1 VRVAL
6 GAQRDGVLLRSIRQ
20 QHGLSQ
26 ECVGKMAG
34 RSRSWTN
41 QIEQG
46 TMRPSP
52 DALAKLGRKVDA
64 RLAQQAARRTGGG
77 AFVGPVLDGEA
88 VDLHHTAVAAKVA
101 EELDEAIEAARQVLQ
116 DILKPR
122 SARTDEERRRLP
134 ELRLQLIDA
143 ERAIETLMVVL
154 ANESREDVASY
165 YGAHDRKLASKGYTR
180 EHDHGGDAA

>member
-1 VRVAL
+1 M
-6 GAQRDGVLLRSIRQ
+6 
-20 QHGLSQ
+20 GLIFD
-26 ECVGKMAG
+26 EP
-34 RSRSWTN
+34 R
-41 QIEQG
+41 
-46 TMRPSP
+46 
-52 DALAKLGRKVDA
+52 
-64 RLAQQAARRTGGG
+64 
-77 AFVGPVLDGEA
+77 
-88 VDLHHTAVAAKVA
+88 A
-101 EELDEAIEAARQVLQ
+101 EERKDHKQQREERLDRMLQ

-122 SARTDEERRRLP
+122 SARTDGERRRLP